1 MSWWW
6 LIFSSYISLQKF
18 YHVCSFFGQSSR
30 EDKESILLC
39 LSQTKLFTAKEDRN
53 SRCKVAGGI
62 NSKAWYWLQSNSMFC
77 LKKTLTKTL
86 ARSLFRHSI
95 ASPKCQGEC
104 IDVFSDLVHPN
115 TQYFCQCTALSW
127 HLLFFFVFWSF
138 AHFSSKI
145 ITEIN
150 GCLDSCFI
158 RNKTIYEEWQSES
171 FNGFLLSW
179 YKSTLHYSSE
189 RNSYLKIIIFKNLNR

>member
-115 TQYFCQCTALSW
+115 TQYFYPCTALCW
-127 HLLFFFVFWSF
+127 YLLLSLFVFDRSLI
-138 AHFSSKI
+138 FSSTR

-150 GCLDSCFI
+150 SCLDIWVF
-158 RNKTIYEEWQSES
+158 RNKIIYEEWQ
-171 FNGFLLSW
+171 
-179 YKSTLHYSSE
+179 
-189 RNSYLKIIIFKNLNR
+189 